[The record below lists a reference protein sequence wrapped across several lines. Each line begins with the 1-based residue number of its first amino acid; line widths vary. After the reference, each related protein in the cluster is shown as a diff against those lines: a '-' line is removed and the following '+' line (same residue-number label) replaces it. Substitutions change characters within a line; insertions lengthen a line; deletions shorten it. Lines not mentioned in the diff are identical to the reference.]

1 MNLRQLILRRSLN
14 AFITI
19 LLIMVVNFILFR
31 MMPSDPAILF
41 TPRGAHVN
49 PDFVEINRRYFGLD
63 KPLYEQFFIYM
74 GNTLIGRWGYSYDI
88 QTRLVLDLVMEKLSW
103 TLLLVGTTTVI
114 TIFVGILIGVWSAYK
129 RGKPFDIA
137 STGVG
142 IFFYSIPT
150 FFFGILLG
158 LIFARWFPLLP
169 AGGVID
175 IEFAPI
181 WPLNIDK
188 VVNIFYHMILPSI
201 TLTIGYLA
209 GISLIMRGSLTDVL
223 TEDYIT
229 TARAKG
235 LTDRQ
240 MLRRHARPNAMLPM
254 VSLVALNFAF
264 VIGGAY
270 QTEVVFNYD
279 GIGLLTIKAVDASD
293 FPVLQAIFFIG
304 GVAVVLANLIADFV
318 TYYLDPRIKIS

>member
-31 MMPSDPAILF
+31 MMPADPAVLLTQRGPH
-41 TPRGAHVN
+41 TP
-49 PDFVEINRRYFGLD
+49 DDIVEQNRKYFGLD
-63 KPLYEQFFIYM
+63 KPLYEQFALYM
-74 GNTLIGRWGYSYDI
+74 VNTLIGRWGYSYDE
-88 QTRLVLDLVMEKLSW
+88 RSHLVLNLVMEKLSW
-103 TLLLVGTTTVI
+103 TLLLVGTTTII
-114 TIFVGILIGVWSAYK
+114 TIFVGIAIGVWAAYK
-129 RGKPFDIA
+129 RGKPFDVA
-137 STGVG
+137 STGIG

-150 FFFGILLG
+150 FFFGIILG
-158 LIFARWFPLLP
+158 LVFARWYPIFP
-169 AGGVID
+169 AGGVLDIRLAPVWPLTFEKIID
-175 IEFAPI
+175 I
-181 WPLNIDK
+181 LD
-188 VVNIFYHMILPSI
+188 HMFLPSI

-209 GISLIMRGSLTDVL
+209 GISLVMRGSLTDVL

-264 VIGGAY
+264 VVGGAY
-270 QTEVVFNYD
+270 QTEYVFSYD
-279 GIGLLTIKAVDASD
+279 GIGLLTVKAVFSSD

-304 GVAVVLANLIADFV
+304 GVAVVLANLIADFII
-318 TYYLDPRIKIS
+318 YYLDPRIKVS